1 MVNMIKVKHK
11 SNLNALKKSIEL
23 LGKSRVYVGI
33 PAENA
38 SRDNGNDINNAELLY
53 IQTHGVRKK
62 SMREEMQLALNEG
75 KAYSKAY
82 EMYIK
87 SHGSPLWHIPP
98 RPVIEPA
105 INNNKKEIAER
116 LITAYGKAMENIY
129 AGDSMQTAMQ
139 HLEAV
144 GMYAQNIVRAWFT
157 NPNNG
162 WASNSPLTI
171 AKKGSSNP
179 LIDTG
184 EMRKSITYV
193 VKSDE

>member
-1 MVNMIKVKHK
+1 
-11 SNLNALKKSIEL
+11 
-23 LGKSRVYVGI
+23 
-33 PAENA
+33 
-38 SRDNGNDINNAELLY
+38 
-53 IQTHGVRKK
+53 
-62 SMREEMQLALNEG
+62 MREEMRPALNEG
-75 KAYSKAY
+75 KPYSKAY

-129 AGDSMQTAMQ
+129 TGDSMQTAMQ

-162 WASNSPLTI
+162 WAANSPLTI

>member
-1 MVNMIKVKHK
+1 MVNMIRVKHK

-23 LGKSRVYVGI
+23 LEKSRVYVGI
-33 PAENA
+33 PAETA
-38 SRDNGNDINNAELLY
+38 SRDDGNDINNAELLY

-62 SMREEMQLALNEG
+62 SMREEMQPLNEG
-75 KAYSKAY
+75 KPYSKAY

-129 AGDSMQTAMQ
+129 AGNSMQTAMQ

>member
-53 IQTHGVRKK
+53 IQT
-62 SMREEMQLALNEG
+62 
-75 KAYSKAY
+75 
-82 EMYIK
+82 
-87 SHGSPLWHIPP
+87 HGSPLWHIPP

>member
-1 MVNMIKVKHK
+1 MVNMIRVKHK

-23 LGKSRVYVGI
+23 LEKSRVYVGI
-33 PAENA
+33 PAETA
-38 SRDNGNDINNAELLY
+38 SRDDGNDI
-53 IQTHGVRKK
+53 RKK
-62 SMREEMQLALNEG
+62 SMREEMQPALNEG
-75 KAYSKAY
+75 KPYSKAY

>member
-53 IQTHGVRKK
+53 IQTHG
-62 SMREEMQLALNEG
+62 
-75 KAYSKAY
+75 
-82 EMYIK
+82 
-87 SHGSPLWHIPP
+87 SPLWHVPP

-105 INNNKKEIAER
+105 INYNKKEIAKR

-139 HLEAV
+139 HLEVV

-162 WASNSPLTI
+162 WEPNSPLTVS
-171 AKKGSSNP
+171 KKGSSNP

>member
-11 SNLNALKKSIEL
+11 SNLSALKKSIEL

-87 SHGSPLWHIPP
+87 SHGSPYDLTHEHLAFIKNKLVLFFYIP
-98 RPVIEPA
+98 
-105 INNNKKEIAER
+105 K
-116 LITAYGKAMENIY
+116 
-129 AGDSMQTAMQ
+129 
-139 HLEAV
+139 
-144 GMYAQNIVRAWFT
+144 F
-157 NPNNG
+157 
-162 WASNSPLTI
+162 
-171 AKKGSSNP
+171 
-179 LIDTG
+179 
-184 EMRKSITYV
+184 
-193 VKSDE
+193 